1 MSKIL
6 ISIQAVGDK
15 STRELL
21 AGIIRMHLHPIKPK
35 MRYYGDNGP
44 VIWLRATINFAD
56 INSID
61 AFQDK
66 YGNDILKEI
75 RKHKIHGNPYR
86 HGALYTVNIT
96 DQQVFQESI

>member
-21 AGIIRMHLHPIKPK
+21 AGIIRLYLHPIKPK

-44 VIWLRATINFAD
+44 VIWLRATINFDD
-56 INSID
+56 IKSID

-75 RKHKIHGNPYR
+75 RKHKIQGNARY
-86 HGALYTVNIT
+86 GALYTVNIT